1 MDQSAKGIVA
11 AAITLL
17 ALACAPATTTTP
29 VPGTGSA
36 DRTAPS
42 DAPWP
47 VQTREHVDL
56 WLHGFAM
63 LQDDTSLVPLF
74 SRGYRDRII
83 VAKNSANITTLLD
96 SNRDQLRA
104 RFSQNLL
111 LGNAQ
116 FVPLYFRSMGDLQQ
130 AISYFLQ
137 AGGNPQ
143 AAGSRE
149 IAAVIA
155 LLAGYFPAEGDRNWL
170 RQFWPA
176 LSDESAKFYHNYWIR
191 QQSDRA
197 PVIAAVDS
205 LWQQVH
211 RPQLQRF
218 LDNTQQARGS
228 VLLSLPLNGEGR
240 TLHSGADATTT
251 AVTFPETRSA
261 ALDAIFVTVHEI
273 VAAITNPAVADH
285 LTPAEQ
291 REGLA
296 ERYTSAAAVRGGAI
310 LLQRLSPGSA
320 DAYARYYLRAAN
332 RSVGANPMTSLA
344 NVFPLTEQIRTAIT
358 RQLDIVLGGI

>member
-1 MDQSAKGIVA
+1 MDKTVKTIA
-11 AAITLL
+11 AAI
-17 ALACAPATTTTP
+17 ALVAVACAPATTTTP

-47 VQTREHVDL
+47 VQTREHIDL

-63 LQDDTSLVPLF
+63 LQDDTALVPLF
-74 SRGYRDRII
+74 GRGYRDRMI
-83 VAKNSANITTLLD
+83 VARNSANVTTRLD
-96 SNRDQLRA
+96 ANRDQLRA
-104 RFSQNLL
+104 RFAQNLQ

-116 FVPLYFRSMGDLQQ
+116 FVPLYFRSMGDMQQ

-137 AGGNPQ
+137 ANGNPQ

-149 IAAVIA
+149 IASVIA

-176 LSDESAKFYHNYWIR
+176 LADESSKFYHNFWVR
-191 QQSDRA
+191 QQSERA

-205 LWQQVH
+205 LWQQVN

-218 LDNTQQARGS
+218 LDNTQQSRGS
-228 VLLSLPLNGEGR
+228 VLLSLPLDGEGR

-251 AVTFPETRSA
+251 AVTFPETRAA
-261 ALDAIFVTVHEI
+261 ALDAIFVVVHEI
-273 VAAITNPAVADH
+273 VAAITNTAVTDH

-291 REGLA
+291 RQGLA
-296 ERYTSAAAVRGGAI
+296 ERYISAAAVRGGAI
-310 LLQRLSPGSA
+310 LLQRLSPGIA

-332 RSVGANPMTSLA
+332 RPVGTNPMTSLA
-344 NVFPLTEQIRTAIT
+344 NVFPLTEEIRSAIIRQI
-358 RQLDIVLGGI
+358 DIVLGGI